1 MLTNKKYY
9 DILVSSRKEKKEM
22 KVKLIISKFGIL
34 TMEKKINDFIKNKD
48 IVDIKIQ
55 MYENHMVALILY
67 EGSGK
72 YES

>member
-1 MLTNKKYY
+1 
-9 DILVSSRKEKKEM
+9 M

-55 MYENHMVALILY
+55 MHDNHMVALILY